1 MQEDQIDQIVSIVF
15 VLILIYPIWKCWKI
29 SRRETTSAI
38 CVYSLL
44 LVLSGLLVPL
54 TNKLITDCK
63 VSSILSSVLGIGSVL
78 LFIAAM
84 SLAIIG
90 LIAYKKNPTFI
101 QGRKQAIAALACSVI
116 FLSIPTI
123 IITKY
128 VQNKADQL
136 DKGEWQ
142 EFNDLNCKY
151 KFPGQ
156 PYVIVN
162 AKKINPYASFVML
175 KSNPYNLVMI
185 IADKT
190 GLRKSNNS
198 ASLLEHSIATLKSTA
213 TTCRIVEQKQRSING
228 IEGIMVKADIVINDD
243 PMIHVLWVA
252 VKNGYSYQLVA
263 MGHKRDSEYIKEK
276 ADLLFANFEIIDDK
290 QIYYSKGAGPFGSFT
305 SEIFDYTMDLNGTSW
320 KKWKD
325 FESYF
330 ATAEVG
336 ASINDDISAVVIPIH
351 YATETPSLD
360 GVTQALL
367 KCIEIEYPNNKIKE
381 LHSINEAN
389 MHGHIFD
396 YEKES
401 NGTWYDFR
409 LKVLS
414 GSDRGYLIAAIAPKG
429 TSERDKLF
437 EEVFNNIHF
446 NTNDSL
452 PFDLTN
458 LTPSQR
464 KKEAEI
470 NNWIGL
476 FYYNAKQFSTCLKF
490 FKLSMEMNPEG
501 VVYLTNIM
509 DAYDKLQQH
518 DEALV
523 YLSNYDEMYKENQNV
538 LSWKAW
544 NLINSERSKDALKI
558 YEELFN
564 GNYRNDENFTA
575 FVYLLSEEKEWE
587 AIDMAF
593 DKYLKSGDSVGLMLV
608 RAELLNKQG
617 NYKVAIQTL
626 EEFQK
631 TIPFNAQI
639 AYSLIQNCNAIEQ
652 YNRTLE
658 ICETLIKE
666 GFTSA
671 DSYYYKGEAE
681 YNLKWYRQSKQSFE
695 EALKFA
701 PKENG
706 IHDYIAH
713 ISSLLGEGNNS
724 AVKDPIT
731 PVKIPEIISEK
742 LPSQQA
748 TLQEDGYDSYYLNY
762 VKGFAF
768 NKENEF
774 KCTTY
779 RHIKVLDAGAVSAFS
794 TFEIDFKPNIEK
806 VYVNELIVRNKEGEI
821 VSRGNPSDYF
831 IIDKQNG
838 MMATEDK
845 TLNIPVSH
853 LLPGH
858 TVELT
863 TTVKRI
869 NNCEKIPFQKAI
881 MSTQQPILLSALFY
895 EGDPEAI
902 QYEAFNTPMPEEIK
916 NGLAWIIENPPIYN
930 WEPSQAE
937 YKTFLPA
944 ISINSSKQ
952 DWQALGKEYLRK
964 IENKLV
970 LEETTR
976 DLAKQLVG
984 EKKNHRETI
993 DILSRYVQT
1002 KYTYKAIE
1010 FGIHAQIPNTA
1021 IVTTRHKYGDCKD
1034 HAVLLHQLL
1043 KSVSIKS
1050 HLVLVN
1056 TATEAELKLPSLEQF
1071 DHMILYIPDEKGG
1084 RFVDTTDKGID
1095 LNLVTPSNLGGR
1107 HAFILDGDRPRFAMI
1122 PYYENVN
1129 NGLYTSRTL
1138 EIINS
1143 TNLKITEKVQLTGY
1157 VAGFMRTY
1165 IKSIAKSNRFAWA
1178 QNFIS
1183 NYYSTAKLKDFQVLN
1198 LYDNSKELILNLD
1211 YEIAQLCKKTG
1222 DRLNFKIPGLW
1233 EHYYL
1238 DAQPVKDR
1246 KTPFKIQYPLNFE
1259 SKVTVKAPIK
1269 NVFQKVDDLKKK
1281 DQSAFGQWQTIV
1293 IQNPELLEL
1302 NFSCQLKAGVFD
1314 PSQYPSYQ
1322 STMEQAVTSIS
1333 GKEFLMVTQ

>member
-1 MQEDQIDQIVSIVF
+1 MQIDLLVTIIF
-15 VLILIYPIWKCWKI
+15 ILILIYPTWKCWKI
-29 SRRETTSAI
+29 SYRETTSAI

-44 LVLSGLLVPL
+44 LVLSGILVLL
-54 TNKLITDCK
+54 TIKLVTESK
-63 VSSILSSVLGIGSVL
+63 VSSLSSSILGICSVL

-84 SLAIIG
+84 CLAIIG
-90 LIAYKKNPTFI
+90 LITYKKNPTFI
-101 QGRKQAIAALACSVI
+101 QGRKQAIAALTCSVI

-190 GLRKSNNS
+190 GLRKSNNP
-198 ASLLEHSIATLKSTA
+198 ASLLEHSIATLKSGA
-213 TTCRIVEQKQRSING
+213 TSCSILEQKQRSING
-228 IEGIMVKADIVINDD
+228 IEGIMIKADVVTNDV

-276 ADLLFANFEIIDDK
+276 ADLLFTNFEIIDNK
-290 QIYYSKGAGPFGSFT
+290 QICYSKGAGPFGSFT

-325 FESYF
+325 FESYL

-336 ASINDDISAVVIPIH
+336 ASINDDISAVVIPVH
-351 YATETPSLD
+351 YITEIPSLD

-367 KCIEIEYPNNKIKE
+367 KCIDIEYPNNKIEELRSIKE
-381 LHSINEAN
+381 AD
-389 MHGHIFD
+389 MYGYTFD
-396 YEKES
+396 FEKES

-414 GSDRGYLIAAIAPKG
+414 GSNRGYLIAATAPKG

-437 EEVFNNIHF
+437 EEIFNNIHF
-446 NTNDSL
+446 NTKDSL

-476 FYYNAKQFSTCLKF
+476 FYYNAKQFPTCLEF
-490 FKLSMEMNPEG
+490 FKLAMEMNPERE
-501 VVYLTNIM
+501 VYLTNIL
-509 DAYDKLQQH
+509 DAYDKLKQY
-518 DEALV
+518 DDGLAFLN
-523 YLSNYDEMYKENQNV
+523 NYDEMYKDNQNI

-544 NLINSERSKDALKI
+544 NLINSERNKEALKV
-558 YEELFN
+558 YEGLFN
-564 GNYRNDENFTA
+564 GNYRNDKDFTT

-587 AIDMAF
+587 AIDKAF
-593 DKYLKSGDSVGLMLV
+593 DKYLKSGDSVGLTLV
-608 RAELLNKQG
+608 RAELLNNQG

-626 EEFQK
+626 QEFQQD
-631 TIPFNAQI
+631 IPFNTQI
-639 AYSLIQNCNAIEQ
+639 AFSLIQNYNAIEQ
-652 YNRTLE
+652 YSRVLE
-658 ICETLIKE
+658 MCETLITE
-666 GFTSA
+666 GYTSA
-671 DSYYYKGEAE
+671 DTYCYKGGAE
-681 YNLKWYRQSKQSFE
+681 YNLKWYKQSKQSFE

-701 PKENG
+701 PKESG
-706 IHDYIAH
+706 IQDNIDY

-724 AVKDPIT
+724 AVKDPIS
-731 PVKIPEIISEK
+731 PVKIPPFIADK

-748 TLQEDGYDSYYLNY
+748 AIQKDGFDSYYLNY
-762 VKGFAF
+762 VKGFSF
-768 NKENEF
+768 NNENEF

-779 RHIKVLDAGAVSAFS
+779 RHIKLLDAGAVSAFS
-794 TFEIDFKPNIEK
+794 TFEIDFNPNIEK
-806 VYVNELIVRNKEGEI
+806 VYVNELIVRNKDGEI
-821 VSRGNPSDYF
+821 VSRGNPSDCF

-838 MMATEDK
+838 MMATEDQ

-853 LLPGH
+853 LLPKH

-863 TTVKRI
+863 TTVKRMH
-869 NNCEKIPFQKAI
+869 NCEKFPFQQTI
-881 MSTQQPILLSALFY
+881 MSTQQPILVSAVFY
-895 EGDPEAI
+895 EGDPKAI
-902 QYEAFNTPMPEEIK
+902 QYETFNTPMPTEIK
-916 NGLAWIIENPPIYN
+916 NGLAWIIENPTIYN
-930 WEPSQAE
+930 WEPNQAE

-944 ISINSSKQ
+944 ISINATRQ
-952 DWQALGKEYLRK
+952 NWQTLGEEYLKK
-964 IENKLV
+964 IEDKLV
-970 LEETTR
+970 LEETTSN
-976 DLAKQLVG
+976 LAKRLVG
-984 EKKNHRETI
+984 KGKSRQEMINT
-993 DILSRYVQT
+993 LSAYVQS

-1010 FGIHAQIPNTA
+1010 FGIRRQIPNTA
-1021 IVTTRHKYGDCKD
+1021 VLTAQHKYGDCKD
-1034 HAVLLHQLL
+1034 HALLLHQLL
-1043 KSVSIKS
+1043 KAVSIKS
-1050 HLVLVN
+1050 CLALVN
-1056 TATEAELKLPSLEQF
+1056 PSTEVNLKLPSLDQF
-1071 DHMILYIPDEKGG
+1071 NHMILYIPDEKEEH
-1084 RFVDTTDKGID
+1084 FIDTTDKGT
-1095 LNLVTPSNLGGR
+1095 NLRLLTPSNLGGR
-1107 HAFILDGDRPRFAMI
+1107 QALILDGKKSRFVKI
-1122 PYYENVN
+1122 PPYGDVN
-1129 NGLYTSRTL
+1129 NGLYVTRTL

-1143 TNLKITEKVQLTGY
+1143 NDLKITERVQLTEY

-1183 NYYSTAKLKDFQVLN
+1183 NYYSAAKLEDFQILN
-1198 LYDNSKELILNLD
+1198 LYDNSKELILDLN
-1211 YEIAQLCKKTG
+1211 YEISRFCQQTD
-1222 DRLNFKIPGLW
+1222 DRLSIKIPGLW

-1238 DAQPVKDR
+1238 DVQPVKDR
-1246 KTPFKIQYPLNFE
+1246 KTPFKIPYPFNFE
-1259 SKVTVKAPIK
+1259 SKVTVKVPAK
-1269 NVFQKVDDLKKK
+1269 NAFKEVDEHKKA
-1281 DQSAFGQWQTIV
+1281 DQSFFGQWQTV
-1293 IQNPELLEL
+1293 VKQNHELLKL
-1302 NFSCQLKAGVFD
+1302 SFNCQLKAGVFD
-1314 PSQYPSYQ
+1314 PNQYQSYQ
-1322 STMEQAVTSIS
+1322 SMMEQAITSITD
-1333 GKEFLMVTQ
+1333 KEYFMVNQ